1 MDRQEKRLKILGGM
15 AVGVYVIE
23 NLIPKPL
30 PWFRIGLSNS
40 IILCI
45 LTLWGVKQALGISV
59 IRTIM
64 GSIFSGVFLT
74 PFFFFGMIGGIVSVI
89 VMWVGY
95 KLGKKVF
102 SLIGI
107 SILGATAHNL
117 TQLCVGY
124 FLYIKVKEIFY
135 LLPIFIL
142 LAPITGLISG
152 IVSIYLKNFLL
163 KLK

>member
-1 MDRQEKRLKILGGM
+1 MQGKRLKILGGM

-30 PWFRIGLSNS
+30 PWLRIGLSNS

-45 LTLWGVKQALGISV
+45 LTVWGLKQALEISV

-64 GSIFSGVFLT
+64 GSIFSGMFLT
-74 PFFFFGMIGGIVSVI
+74 PFFFFGIIGGIVSVI
-89 VMWVGY
+89 VMWGGY
-95 KLGKKVF
+95 KWGKKVF

-124 FLYIKVKEIFY
+124 FFYIKVKEIFY

-142 LAPITGLISG
+142 LAPLTGLVSG
-152 IVSIYLKNFLL
+152 VVSIYLRNYLL
-163 KLK
+163 TLK